1 MTAPIPL
8 AADQLYRRC
17 DPDQFSFDTTAE
29 LEDLA
34 EIIGQG
40 RALDALHFGI
50 GIARE
55 GYNLYVLGPA
65 GVGKHTVV
73 SQYLQ
78 QRATASPVPPDW
90 VYVNNFGREH
100 QPVALRLPSGHG
112 PRLRDD
118 VAHLVEDLRSAI
130 PVAFETEQ
138 YHARLQ
144 EIEEQFKA
152 RREEA
157 FGALAKEAESHNIT
171 LIRTPGGFAFAPM
184 KKGEVLGPD
193 EFEKL
198 PEAERKR
205 VEEIVAVLQEKLSA
219 VFRQMPQWQRE
230 ARDMVKELNR
240 EVAMYAV
247 EHIIDDVKKKYA
259 EQPAVVAH
267 LDAMQQDVITNVGDF
282 LSQEESTG
290 VIGQPAPEPPAFRRY
305 HVNVLVDNADLE
317 GAPVVYED
325 TPMYQNLVGRVEHQ
339 AQMGTLVTDFTLIKP
354 GALHRA
360 NGGYLML
367 DVRKVLLQPYAWEGL
382 KRALQSRELRIQS
395 LGQIFS
401 LVSTVSLEPE
411 PVPLDLKVVLM
422 GDRMLYYLL
431 LAYDPDFGEL
441 FKVAADFEEHIERTG
456 ENDQLYAR
464 LIATLGRKEDLLPLR
479 REAVARVIE
488 HAARQIED
496 AERLSIHMESA
507 VDLLREADHWARER
521 DQTSVEAEDVQR
533 AIDAQIR
540 RSDRLRERLHEEIQ
554 RGTLLIDTDGEHVGQ
569 VNGLTVIDL
578 GNYRFGQPTRITAT
592 ARLGEGK
599 FVDIE
604 REVKM
609 GGPIHS
615 KGVMILSSFLAS
627 RYSRTRPL
635 SLSASLVFE
644 QSYGMV
650 EGDSASVGELCA
662 LLSVLAEAPVRQSLA
677 VTGSVNQH
685 GVVQPIG
692 GVNEKIEGFFDVCRT
707 RGLSG
712 EQGVVIPA
720 SNVKHL
726 MLRQDVVEAA
736 AAGRFHIF
744 AVETVD
750 QAVEL
755 LTGVSAGERDA
766 EGNYLEGSI
775 NQRADEFLAE
785 LAEYRHEFIK
795 PASKGESDDD

>member
-1 MTAPIPL
+1 MTSPTPL
-8 AADQLYRRC
+8 SADQLYRRC
-17 DPDQFSFDTTAE
+17 DPNQFSFETTAE

-34 EIIGQG
+34 DIIGQA

-73 SQYLQ
+73 SQYLH

-100 QPVALRLPSGHG
+100 EPVALRLPPGHG
-112 PRLRDD
+112 VRLRDD
-118 VAHLVEDLRSAI
+118 MARLVEDLRSAI

-138 YHARLQ
+138 YHTRVQ
-144 EIEEQFKA
+144 EIEEQFKG

-157 FGALAKEAESHNIT
+157 FGALAKEAESHGIT

-184 KKGEVLGPD
+184 KKDEVLGPE

-198 PEAERKR
+198 PEEERKR

-230 ARDMVKELNR
+230 AREKVKELNR

-259 EQPAVVAH
+259 ELPAVVAH
-267 LDAMQQDVITNVGDF
+267 MDAMQQDVITNVADF

-290 VIGQPAPEPPAFRRY
+290 VIGQPTPEPPTFRRY
-305 HVNVLVDNADLE
+305 HVNVLVDNGALE

-367 DVRKVLLQPYAWEGL
+367 DVRKVLMQTYAWEGL

-395 LGQIFS
+395 LGEIFS
-401 LVSTVSLEPE
+401 LVSTVSLQPE
-411 PVPLDLKVVLM
+411 PIAMDLKVVLM
-422 GDRMLYYLL
+422 GDRTLYYLL

-456 ENDQLYAR
+456 DNDQLYAR
-464 LIATLGRKEDLLPLR
+464 LIGTLARKDDLLPLR
-479 REAVARVIE
+479 RDAVARVIE

-521 DQTSVEAEDVQR
+521 GQTAVEAVDVQR
-533 AIDAQIR
+533 AINARIR

-554 RGTLLIDTDGEHVGQ
+554 RGTLLIDTAGEHVGQ

-592 ARLGEGK
+592 ARLGEGEL
-599 FVDIE
+599 VDIE
-604 REVKM
+604 REVEM

-677 VTGSVNQH
+677 ITGSVNQH
-685 GVVQPIG
+685 GRVQPIG
-692 GVNEKIEGFFDVCRT
+692 GVNEKIEGFFDVCSV
-707 RGLSG
+707 RGLDG
-712 EQGVVIPA
+712 GQGVVIPA

-726 MLRQDVVEAA
+726 MLRQDVVDAT
-736 AAGRFHIF
+736 AAGRFHIYPI
-744 AVETVD
+744 ETVD

-755 LTGVSAGERDA
+755 LTGVPAGERDA
-766 EGNYLEGSI
+766 QGNYPEGSI
-775 NQRADEFLAE
+775 NRRVDDFLGE

-795 PASKGESDDD
+795 PAVKDDADDE

>member
-1 MTAPIPL
+1 
-8 AADQLYRRC
+8 
-17 DPDQFSFDTTAE
+17 
-29 LEDLA
+29 
-34 EIIGQG
+34 
-40 RALDALHFGI
+40 
-50 GIARE
+50 
-55 GYNLYVLGPA
+55 
-65 GVGKHTVV
+65 
-73 SQYLQ
+73 
-78 QRATASPVPPDW
+78 
-90 VYVNNFGREH
+90 
-100 QPVALRLPSGHG
+100 
-112 PRLRDD
+112 
-118 VAHLVEDLRSAI
+118 
-130 PVAFETEQ
+130 
-138 YHARLQ
+138 
-144 EIEEQFKA
+144 
-152 RREEA
+152 
-157 FGALAKEAESHNIT
+157 
-171 LIRTPGGFAFAPM
+171 
-184 KKGEVLGPD
+184 
-193 EFEKL
+193 
-198 PEAERKR
+198 
-205 VEEIVAVLQEKLSA
+205 
-219 VFRQMPQWQRE
+219 
-230 ARDMVKELNR
+230 
-240 EVAMYAV
+240 
-247 EHIIDDVKKKYA
+247 
-259 EQPAVVAH
+259 
-267 LDAMQQDVITNVGDF
+267 
-282 LSQEESTG
+282 
-290 VIGQPAPEPPAFRRY
+290 
-305 HVNVLVDNADLE
+305 
-317 GAPVVYED
+317 
-325 TPMYQNLVGRVEHQ
+325 
-339 AQMGTLVTDFTLIKP
+339 
-354 GALHRA
+354 
-360 NGGYLML
+360 
-367 DVRKVLLQPYAWEGL
+367 
-382 KRALQSRELRIQS
+382 
-395 LGQIFS
+395 
-401 LVSTVSLEPE
+401 
-411 PVPLDLKVVLM
+411 
-422 GDRMLYYLL
+422 
-431 LAYDPDFGEL
+431 
-441 FKVAADFEEHIERTG
+441 
-456 ENDQLYAR
+456 
-464 LIATLGRKEDLLPLR
+464 
-479 REAVARVIE
+479 
-488 HAARQIED
+488 
-496 AERLSIHMESA
+496 MESA

-677 VTGSVNQH
+677 VTGSINQH

>member
-230 ARDMVKELNR
+230 ARDMVKEVNR

-339 AQMGTLVTDFTLIKP
+339 AQMGALVTDFTLIKP

-488 HAARQIED
+488 HAARQVED